1 MKSVKP
7 FDQEWIDRNWFP
19 RAHAVG
25 LRRMALVVP
34 YSGLSRL
41 HVDDILG
48 GVPGSALDIQYF
60 ATVESATDWL
70 ALTPAISAG
79 GIA

>member
-1 MKSVKP
+1 M
-7 FDQEWIDRNWFP
+7 
-19 RAHAVG
+19 AV
-25 LRRMALVVP
+25 VVP
-34 YSGLSRL
+34 YSGLSGL

-60 ATVESATDWL
+60 GTVESATDWL